1 MALSPARAHQ
11 ERIRA
16 AQAAAQAAHGE
27 PLPNVSVVEQL
38 RMQLAQD
45 RARLKQIQSTEG
57 KVALKRELMAAYQ
70 PYIDGVLAAGQ
81 GADDPLLAELLIW
94 HLDTGDWPRALDIGG
109 YLLRFGLK
117 LPDRFART
125 TGCVIAEEIA
135 EAALTAQR
143 LGEAFPLPVLEQAAA
158 LVEDEDMPDE
168 VRAKLLLAA
177 ARLRLAEAETSS
189 ESLEAA
195 IASLKRAI
203 GLHPACG
210 GKKDLEKAERL
221 LKKHAAQ
228 GS

>member
-11 ERIRA
+11 QRMRA
-16 AQAAAQAAHGE
+16 AQAAAHTPHGE
-27 PLPNVSVVEQL
+27 PLPDVGIVEQL
-38 RMQLAQD
+38 QMQLAND
-45 RARLKQIQSTEG
+45 RARLKHIQSTEG
-57 KVALKRELMAAYQ
+57 KVALKRELIAAYQ
-70 PYIDGVLAAGQ
+70 PYIDGVLDAGQ
-81 GADDPLLAELLIW
+81 GAEDPILAEMLIW
-94 HLDTGDWPRALDIGG
+94 HLDTADWARALQIGQ
-109 YLLRFGLK
+109 YLLHWGIK
-117 LPDRFART
+117 LPDRFARS
-125 TGCVIAEEIA
+125 TGCLIAEEIA

-143 LGEAFPLPVLEQAAA
+143 LGEAFPLQALEQAATLTA
-158 LVEDEDMPDE
+158 ESDMPDE
-168 VRAKLLLAA
+168 VRAKLLLAT
-177 ARLRLAEAETSS
+177 ARTRLADTQASP